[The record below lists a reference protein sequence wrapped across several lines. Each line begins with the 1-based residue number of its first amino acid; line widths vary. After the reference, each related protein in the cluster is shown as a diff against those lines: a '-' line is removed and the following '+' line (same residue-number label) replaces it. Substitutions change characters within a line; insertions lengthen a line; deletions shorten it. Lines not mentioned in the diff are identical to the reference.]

1 MLGILLNQREVKE
14 IKYLLKR
21 ELDEILFDLED
32 DRIDRKVK
40 SAMIIRYKELFS
52 LFKRIAPP
60 KECLQYVMKENKY
73 INKI

>member
-52 LFKRIAPP
+52 LFKRIASP